1 MRSWLTVVLMAI
13 LVAVML
19 AKSSC
24 EAGPTVTV
32 GANVAAA
39 QRVPVEKIDHSGWD
53 TLLQRYVDERGFVD
67 YAAWKSAAAD
77 QQALDGYLRLL
88 SSASLSGKT
97 TREAR
102 LAFWINAYNAV
113 TVKGILREYPTSS
126 IRNHTAKLYGY
137 NIWKDLV
144 LPVEGRNYS
153 LEQLE
158 HEVLRKLSEPRIH
171 FAIVCA
177 SIGCPRLLNR
187 AYTASELD
195 EQLSVNAKAF
205 FADKT
210 KFTYD
215 ARRRTIQVSPILEW
229 FATDFG
235 ATTADQMRTIAPYLP
250 DEAAKKLAQSGAAN
264 VGYLDYDWNLNDRKA
279 VRSAAR

>member
-153 LEQLE
+153 LEQIE

-195 EQLSVNAKAF
+195 EQLSANAKAF

-215 ARRRTIQVSPILEW
+215 ARRRTIKVSPILEW

>member
-153 LEQLE
+153 LEQIE

-195 EQLSVNAKAF
+195 EQLSANAKAF

>member
-153 LEQLE
+153 LEQIE

-279 VRSAAR
+279 VRR

>member
-1 MRSWLTVVLMAI
+1 MRSWLTAFSMAALVVSL
-13 LVAVML
+13 AV
-19 AKSSC
+19 SSC
-24 EAGPTVTV
+24 EAGSTVTV

-39 QRVPVEKIDHSGWD
+39 QRVPVEKIDHSAWD
-53 TLLQRYVDERGFVD
+53 ALLQKYVDKQGFVD
-67 YAAWKSAAAD
+67 YTAWKASGSD

-88 SSASLSGKT
+88 SSASLSGKP

-102 LAFWINAYNAV
+102 LAFWINAYNAA

-126 IRNHTAKLYGY
+126 IRNHTAKLIGY

-144 LPVEGRNYS
+144 LPVDGKNYS
-153 LEQLE
+153 LEQIE
-158 HEVLRKLSEPRIH
+158 HEVLRKMGEPRVH

-187 AYTASELD
+187 AYTASDVD

-205 FADKT
+205 FADKS

-235 ATTADQMRTIAPYLP
+235 ASSADQMRTIAPYLP
-250 DEAAKKLAQSGAAN
+250 DDAAKKVAQSGAAS
-264 VGYLDYDWNLNDRKA
+264 VSYLDYDWNLNDRKA

>member
-153 LEQLE
+153 LEQIE

-235 ATTADQMRTIAPYLP
+235 ATTADQMRTISPYLP

-279 VRSAAR
+279 VRR